1 MALTNV
7 PTKTR
12 AITTVPLDIASD
24 YDIQT
29 ELLTK
34 GQIQIVVQN
43 VTTGRLVFL
52 ADVPNQ
58 PPQGSRDGLILRY
71 GSALVYEIDR
81 GDRIWCWTSSTLG
94 ASVAVNGAG

>member
-1 MALTNV
+1 MALTNI

-12 AITTVPLDIASD
+12 AVTTVPLDIAAD
-24 YDIQT
+24 TDIQN
-29 ELLTK
+29 ELLLK
-34 GQIQIVVQN
+34 GQIQIALQN
-43 VTTGRLVFL
+43 CSTGRLVFI
-52 ADVPNQ
+52 ADRADQ